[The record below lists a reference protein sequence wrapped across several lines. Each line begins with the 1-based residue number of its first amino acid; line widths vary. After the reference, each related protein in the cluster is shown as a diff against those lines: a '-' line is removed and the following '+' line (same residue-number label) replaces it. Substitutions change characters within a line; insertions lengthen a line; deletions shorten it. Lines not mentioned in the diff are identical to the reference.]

1 MFTPMV
7 AKHKLILATPES
19 QQANSEELF
28 VLSLNIAKS
37 FGWTAEEQHKY
48 LLAISAACCNKHMLI
63 PNVFSSL

>member
-19 QQANSEELF
+19 QTVKNCL

-37 FGWTAEEQHKY
+37 FGWTAKEQYKY